1 MSWIT
6 DLNRKLEQSRNQEWR
21 TKSQGSIDKS
31 NALYWRA
38 RSSLDCFLLR
48 SPGIDLMDQYDE
60 AFDNNL
66 YKYLPS
72 FVYNVRKH
80 VGFDNKKIIKYV
92 KKHLGIDID
101 NVEATK
107 FYRMYPWLTDQ
118 PSKFMLF
125 ETARDLQHFIGG
137 MSGKPGVI
145 TTDYKCRSIPNLVGF
160 TIEKVTR
167 ETRKQFDNDPQ
178 RVSDFSNFEVKM
190 VEHLDAERQEWHK
203 NQFLNK
209 VRSKT
214 VLRFTETK
222 VEVNEFGKVTLFDT
236 KSEALEHL
244 RNYILDVNLRF
255 DANRITRI
263 IRDGAIII
271 SQPAGKGSGKGGK
284 IMVDAYPGLTVKI
297 AHVDN
302 GYKVDH
308 LTYRRNSKKQ
318 SEVDIVNMLDD
329 LIAKQKL
336 NQPETYY
343 KKR

>member
-6 DLNRKLEQSRNQEWR
+6 DLNQKLEQSRNQEWR

-48 SPGIDLMDQYDE
+48 SPGIELMDQYDQ

-72 FVYNVRKH
+72 FVYNVRKD
-80 VGFDNKKIIKYV
+80 VGFDNKKIIMYV

-107 FYRMYPWLTDQ
+107 FYRMYPWLPDQ

-125 ETARDLQHFIGG
+125 ETAKDLQHFIGG
-137 MSGKPGVI
+137 MADKHGVI
-145 TTDYKCRSIPNLVGF
+145 TTDYNCRSIPNLVGF

-167 ETRKQFDNDPQ
+167 ETRKQFDDDPQ
-178 RVSDFSNFEVKM
+178 RVLNFSNFEVKT
-190 VEHLDAERQEWHK
+190 VEHLDVERQEWHK

-222 VEVNEFGKVTLFDT
+222 VEVNEFGKVTLFDSKT
-236 KSEALEHL
+236 QAL
-244 RNYILDVNLRF
+244 NYLSKYIV
-255 DANRITRI
+255 DAGYVVKADRITKI
-263 IRDGAIII
+263 IKDGAILV
-271 SQPAGKGSGKGGK
+271 SQSAGNGSGKGAK
-284 IMVDAYPGLTVKI
+284 ISVDAYPGLTVKI

-302 GYKVDH
+302 GYKVNH
-308 LTYRRNSKKQ
+308 LTYKRNSKKQ

-329 LIAKQKL
+329 LINEQKL
-336 NQPETYY
+336 DQPGTYY

>member
-1 MSWIT
+1 MTPEEINALLRSV
-6 DLNRKLEQSRNQEWR
+6 RNQKWR

-31 NALYWRA
+31 NSLYWRA
-38 RSSLDCFLLR
+38 RSSEECFLLR
-48 SPGIDLMDQYDE
+48 SPGIDLMNRYDE
-60 AFDNNL
+60 AFDNKL

-72 FVYNVRKH
+72 FVYNLRKD
-80 VGFDNKKIIKYV
+80 VGFDNKKIIRYV

-101 NVEATK
+101 SVEATK

-125 ETARDLQHFIGG
+125 ETARDLSDFIGG
-137 MSGKPGVI
+137 MTDKHGVI
-145 TTDYKCRSIPNLVGF
+145 TTDYKCRSISNLVGF

-167 ETRKQFDNDPQ
+167 ETRNQFDNDPQ
-178 RVSDFSNFEVKM
+178 RVSDFSGFEVKT
-190 VEHLDAERQEWHK
+190 VEHLEAQREEWRK

-222 VEVNEFGKVTLFDT
+222 VEVNEFGVITMFDT
-236 KSEALEHL
+236 KSEALDYL
-244 RNYILDVNLRF
+244 KNYIADVNLKV
-255 DANRITRI
+255 DANRMTQI
-263 IRDGAIII
+263 IKDGAIMI
-271 SQPAGKGSGKGGK
+271 SQPAGKGSGKGAK
-284 IMVDAYPGLTVKI
+284 ISVDAYPGLTVKI

-308 LTYRRNSKKQ
+308 LTYRRTSKKQ
-318 SEVDIVNMLDD
+318 SEIDFVKMLDD
-329 LIAKQKL
+329 LIAEQKL
-336 NQPETYY
+336 DQPQTYY